1 MIYVVAPG
9 DTLSGIARL
18 SGSSVAQLQ
27 QDNGILPDQPLVP
40 GQALVVPDRDG
51 TASEK
56 PLLSVG
62 GYAYPH
68 IRPGVLQ
75 QALPFLTTLS
85 IFSYGFREDGTLV
98 EPSAHWLLQ
107 QAGEV
112 GGGIG
117 QVCIHH
123 YVNVRIYFP
132 ERLFNGHGLTLP
144 FFLKQRAGTA

>member
-56 PLLSVG
+56 PAAVRRGLCLS
-62 GYAYPH
+62 AYPTRRLAAGASVFDDAVH
-68 IRPGVLQ
+68 LFLWLPRGRYAGRALRPL
-75 QALPFLTTLS
+75 AL
-85 IFSYGFREDGTLV
+85 
-98 EPSAHWLLQ
+98 A
-107 QAGEV
+107 A
-112 GGGIG
+112 GGGG
-117 QVCIHH
+117 RRRCRPCPD
-123 YVNVRIYFP
+123 VN
-132 ERLFNGHGLTLP
+132 G
-144 FFLKQRAGTA
+144 

>member
-98 EPSAHWLLQ
+98 EPSARWLLQ
-107 QAGEV
+107 QAA
-112 GGGIG
+112 
-117 QVCIHH
+117 QV
-123 YVNVRIYFP
+123 P
-132 ERLFNGHGLTLP
+132 SLS
-144 FFLKQRAGTA
+144 

>member
-75 QALPFLTTLS
+75 QALPFLTTLFMAS
-85 IFSYGFREDGTLV
+85 ARTVRWSSPPPAGSCSRRGRSAQV
-98 EPSAHWLLQ
+98 PSLS
-107 QAGEV
+107 
-112 GGGIG
+112 
-117 QVCIHH
+117 
-123 YVNVRIYFP
+123 
-132 ERLFNGHGLTLP
+132 
-144 FFLKQRAGTA
+144 

>member
-9 DTLSGIARL
+9 DTLTGIARL

-85 IFSYGFREDGTLV
+85 IFS
-98 EPSAHWLLQ
+98 
-107 QAGEV
+107 
-112 GGGIG
+112 
-117 QVCIHH
+117 
-123 YVNVRIYFP
+123 
-132 ERLFNGHGLTLP
+132 
-144 FFLKQRAGTA
+144 

>member
-62 GYAYPH
+62 GYAAYPTRRLAAGASVFDDAVH
-68 IRPGVLQ
+68 LFLWLPRGRYAGRAPRPL
-75 QALPFLTTLS
+75 AL
-85 IFSYGFREDGTLV
+85 
-98 EPSAHWLLQ
+98 A
-107 QAGEV
+107 A
-112 GGGIG
+112 GGGG
-117 QVCIHH
+117 RRRCRPCPD
-123 YVNVRIYFP
+123 VN
-132 ERLFNGHGLTLP
+132 G
-144 FFLKQRAGTA
+144 